1 MEKADQIKSIMESQ
15 RIINR
20 FMRQDD
26 PDVWM
31 DLSLTI
37 AQVKSLFFISSHNE
51 VNFRILAKALK
62 VTPSNVTGIID
73 RLSEQDLVIR
83 TENPQDRRM
92 LMLNLTL
99 KGNQLISNL
108 REKRVNLMSRVLNR
122 LTDNELN
129 TILEGFALLSRAV
142 KQAIDDQ

>member
-1 MEKADQIKSIMESQ
+1 MEKAAQINSIMESQ